1 MRLKNNNNNNNTL
14 VLRGSFNR
22 VLLKFIYFMATKYL
36 FIGQGL
42 CQIRVRDIGG

>member
-1 MRLKNNNNNNNTL
+1 MRLKNNNNNTL

-42 CQIRVRDIGG
+42 FQIRVRDIGG